1 MSPNITLDL
10 SLKVLAAVVLGGMI
24 GWQRELQH
32 KPAGFRTH
40 ILIVL
45 GATIAMQTSIFA
57 GAMTGGDA
65 TRIASNIIV
74 GIGFIGA
81 GTIMKEGPTVYGLT
95 TAATIWVAGALGLA
109 VGAGYYGAAILLTFA
124 TLVVLGVFSR
134 IESLIVRRRVL
145 HRYQVIATDSEA
157 VIGRIQQALDRSPF
171 RRGGLDFRREGDRI
185 ALSFELADVP
195 SVHETFFRDLRGMK
209 EVVEIRST

>member
-1 MSPNITLDL
+1 MSPEITLEL
-10 SLKVLAAVVLGGMI
+10 CLKVLGAVLLGGMI

-45 GATIAMQTSIFA
+45 GATIAMQTSMFT
-57 GAMTGGDA
+57 GALTGGDA

-95 TAATIWVAGALGLA
+95 TAATIWVAGALGIA
-109 VGAGYYGAAILLTFA
+109 IGSGYYGAAILLTFA
-124 TLVVLGVFSR
+124 TLVVLGIFSKV
-134 IESLIVRRRVL
+134 ESRIVRRRVL
-145 HRYQVIATDSEA
+145 RRYQVIAEESETVVA
-157 VIGRIQQALDRSPF
+157 RIQEALDRSPF
-171 RRGGLDFRREGDRI
+171 RRGGLDFHREGERMS
-185 ALSFELADVP
+185 LSFELADLP
-195 SVHETFFRDLRGMK
+195 AAHDTFFRDLRGMK
-209 EVVEIRST
+209 EVVEVRSQ

>member
-1 MSPNITLDL
+1 MTPEITLEL
-10 SLKVLAAVVLGGMI
+10 SLKVLGALVLGGMI

-45 GATIAMQTSIFA
+45 GATIAMQTSMFA
-57 GAMTGGDA
+57 GALTGGDA

-95 TAATIWVAGALGLA
+95 TAATIWVAGALGIA
-109 VGAGYYGAAILLTFA
+109 IGSGYYGAAILLTFA
-124 TLVVLGVFSR
+124 TLLVLGVFAK
-134 IESLIVRRRVL
+134 IESWIVRRRVL

-157 VIGRIQQALDRSPF
+157 VVSRINDALDKSPF
-171 RRGGLDFRREGDRI
+171 RRGGLDFRREGERFS
-185 ALSFELADVP
+185 LGFELADLP
-195 SVHETFFRDLRGMK
+195 AAHDALFRDLRGMK
-209 EVVEIRST
+209 EVIEVRSQ

>member
-1 MSPNITLDL
+1 MTPEITLDL
-10 SLKVLAAVVLGGMI
+10 TLKVLGALVLGGMI

-45 GATIAMQTSIFA
+45 GATIAMQTSMFA
-57 GAMTGGDA
+57 GALTGGDA

-81 GTIMKEGPTVYGLT
+81 GTIMKEGPTVWGLT
-95 TAATIWVAGALGLA
+95 TAATIWVAGALGIA
-109 VGAGYYGAAILLTFA
+109 IGAGYYGAAILLTTA
-124 TLVVLGVFSR
+124 TLVVLGIFSK
-134 IESLIVRRRVL
+134 IESRIVRRRVL
-145 HRYQVIATDSEA
+145 HRYQVIAADSEA
-157 VIGRIQQALDRSPF
+157 VIARIQEALDRAPF

-185 ALSFELADVP
+185 SLSFELADLP
-195 SVHETFFRDLRGMK
+195 SAHEAFFRDLRGMK
-209 EVVEIRST
+209 DVVEIRSQ

>member
-1 MSPNITLDL
+1 MTPEITLDL
-10 SLKVLAAVVLGGMI
+10 SLKVIGAVVLGGMI

-45 GATIAMQTSIFA
+45 GATVVMQTSMFT
-57 GAMTGGDA
+57 GALTGSDA

-95 TAATIWVAGALGLA
+95 TAATIWVAGALGLSI
-109 VGAGYYGAAILLTFA
+109 GAGYYGAAVLLTFA
-124 TLVVLGVFSR
+124 TLVVLGVFGK
-134 IESLIVRRRVL
+134 IEGWIVKQRVL
-145 HRYQVIATDSEA
+145 RRYQVIATDSET
-157 VIGRIQQALDRSPF
+157 VLERINQALDKSPF
-171 RRGGLDFRREGDRI
+171 RRGGLDFRREGDRFS
-185 ALSFELADVP
+185 LTFELADVP
-195 SVHETFFRDLRGMK
+195 AAQDTLFRDLRAMK
-209 EVVEIRST
+209 EVVEVRSQ